1 MVTMSLLYKWA
12 LLEEKQRK
20 ERSEQHAYGLR
31 LAVESIIAED
41 KQRKQIEENA
51 RRLAEWAESL
61 PKPPTKQKDI
71 SLLDVMF
78 S

>member
-1 MVTMSLLYKWA
+1 MSLLYKWA

-20 ERSEQHAYGLR
+20 ERSEQRSIVWETAVQVMVEEDNREKRIDEKLRR
-31 LAVESIIAED
+31 LAV
-41 KQRKQIEENA
+41 
-51 RRLAEWAESL
+51 WAKSL
-61 PKPPTKQKDI
+61 PKPSAKQKDI